1 MKRLNHK
8 NIVEVNKL
16 YIDYI
21 TARVY
26 MVMEFI

>member
-21 TARVY
+21 NTRVY